1 MKASALVTAHTI
13 GLQEDQ
19 TSLVCLD
26 TRYIAGI
33 MMLVRSL
40 EVGMNIL
47 AVEPCAN
54 PLEKIGDHIVVDFA
68 AFAPYQVKSI
78 LQSPQKKYFNQV
90 KSILIGGA
98 PLDELT
104 KLELQD
110 YSCQFYESYGMTETI
125 SHIALKKINGI
136 NKSDYFEILHGI
148 TIRQDERGCL
158 CIKAPYLS
166 DEIITN
172 DVVELKN
179 PQEFIWLGRFDHV
192 INSGGVKIFPESV
205 EKKIAPMFI
214 NLKIDSP
221 FFIVGL
227 PNDRL
232 GETVALLIEGDLSKD
247 QLSQIEN
254 GLKKCLDK
262 FEIPRSI
269 QCIEKFIK
277 TETGKVNRKLTVA
290 QLADSNQ
297 K

>member
-13 GLQEDQ
+13 GLQEGQ

-47 AVEPCAN
+47 AIEPCAN
-54 PLEKIGDHIVVDFA
+54 PLEKIVDHKVVDFA

-136 NKSDYFEILHGI
+136 NKSDYFKILNGI
-148 TIRQDERGCL
+148 TIRQDKRGCL
-158 CIKAPYLS
+158 CIKA
-166 DEIITN
+166 
-172 DVVELKN
+172 
-179 PQEFIWLGRFDHV
+179 R
-192 INSGGVKIFPESV
+192 
-205 EKKIAPMFI
+205 
-214 NLKIDSP
+214 
-221 FFIVGL
+221 
-227 PNDRL
+227 R
-232 GETVALLIEGDLSKD
+232 
-247 QLSQIEN
+247 
-254 GLKKCLDK
+254 
-262 FEIPRSI
+262 
-269 QCIEKFIK
+269 
-277 TETGKVNRKLTVA
+277 
-290 QLADSNQ
+290 
-297 K
+297 